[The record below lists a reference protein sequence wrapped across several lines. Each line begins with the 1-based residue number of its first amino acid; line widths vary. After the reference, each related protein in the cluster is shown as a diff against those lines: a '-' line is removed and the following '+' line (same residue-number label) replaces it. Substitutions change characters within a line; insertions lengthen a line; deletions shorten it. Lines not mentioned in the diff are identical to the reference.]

1 MKLGVLCSGNGT
13 NFENIL
19 RTCWHDEVV
28 LMIYN
33 KKKCGAVKR
42 AAKFGI
48 NHCYVGNDPKEKV
61 LLEWIEKEKINLE
74 DVAFI
79 GDDIN
84 DMSIIEIVG
93 FSACPSDAS
102 NPIKEKVSL
111 ILKTKGG
118 YGCVREFSDLYL
130 AQNT

>member
-1 MKLGVLCSGNGT
+1 MDLSIGGKTGIRVT
-13 NFENIL
+13 
-19 RTCWHDEVV
+19 D
-28 LMIYN
+28 
-33 KKKCGAVKR
+33 KD
-42 AAKFGI
+42 AA
-48 NHCYVGNDPKEKV
+48 
-61 LLEWIEKEKINLE
+61 

-102 NPIKEKVSL
+102 TPVKQKVSL

-130 AQNT
+130 AQNR

>member
-1 MKLGVLCSGNGT
+1 MDRGREYK
-13 NFENIL
+13 
-19 RTCWHDEVV
+19 
-28 LMIYN
+28 
-33 KKKCGAVKR
+33 
-42 AAKFGI
+42 
-48 NHCYVGNDPKEKV
+48 VGRCRV
-61 LLEWIEKEKINLE
+61 
-74 DVAFI
+74 F

-102 NPIKEKVSL
+102 TPVKQKVSL

-130 AQNT
+130 AQNR

>member
-1 MKLGVLCSGNGT
+1 MLCAIRTAPPEFNQEFYETICRVIVKNG
-13 NFENIL
+13 
-19 RTCWHDEVV
+19 
-28 LMIYN
+28 
-33 KKKCGAVKR
+33 
-42 AAKFGI
+42 
-48 NHCYVGNDPKEKV
+48 
-61 LLEWIEKEKINLE
+61 
-74 DVAFI
+74 

-102 NPIKEKVSL
+102 TPVKQKVSL

-130 AQNT
+130 AQNR